1 MLDIDKLYYI
11 MDYSG
16 NYYKTNNRNELVVA
30 KSNEQAIEYSFID
43 AKGSIHKVF

>member
-30 KSNEQAIEYSFID
+30 KSNEQATEYSFID
-43 AKGSIHKVF
+43 ANKIIAK